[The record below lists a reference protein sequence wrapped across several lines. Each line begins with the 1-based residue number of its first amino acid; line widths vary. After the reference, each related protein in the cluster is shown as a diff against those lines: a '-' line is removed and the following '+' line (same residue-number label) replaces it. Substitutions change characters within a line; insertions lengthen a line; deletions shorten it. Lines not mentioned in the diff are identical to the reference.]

1 VYNDRARICAPSR
14 HKLKAVI
21 KKMHAILADLKVNLH
36 PKKRFIGTTVRGFDF
51 LGYWLGPNKPLVP
64 SSTSLTCL
72 LNHARQLYE
81 QTADINRLREYVQR
95 WVHWHRSGLRG
106 LIDQRNRFQRFW
118 LSVMNTLNI
127 TDNKARPL

>member
-36 PKKRFIGTTVRGFDF
+36 PKKRFIGTTIRGFDF
-51 LGYWLGPNKPLVP
+51 LGYWLEPNKPLVP
-64 SSTSLTCL
+64 SSTSLTRL

-81 QTADINRLREYVQR
+81 QTADINRLRAAVKGGFTGIVADCEV
-95 WVHWHRSGLRG
+95 
-106 LIDQRNRFQRFW
+106 
-118 LSVMNTLNI
+118 
-127 TDNKARPL
+127 

>member
-1 VYNDRARICAPSR
+1 VYNDRASIYAPSTIR
-14 HKLKAVI
+14 E
-21 KKMHAILADLKVNLH
+21 
-36 PKKRFIGTTVRGFDF
+36 FDF
-51 LGYWLGPNKPLVP
+51 LGYWLEPNKPLVP
-64 SSTSLTCL
+64 SSTSLTRL

-95 WVHWHRSGLRG
+95 WVHWHRGGLRG

-118 LSVMNTLNI
+118 LYVINTLNI